1 MITIKNLS
9 SGYSDFEVL
18 KNISLSIPP
27 GKISVLMGPNGAGK
41 STLLKSIFNLANIT
55 SGTILLEDENITGLP
70 TWSLL
75 NLGIAYV
82 PQGRVNFQT
91 LTVKEN
97 VLLGAYTLES
107 NEVIERNYA
116 HVMRHFPALKKL
128 ESRTAYQLSGGEA
141 QMLAL
146 ARALMIQPRVCL
158 LDEPSLGL
166 SPKLVSHSFELIRSM
181 KEEFKMTV
189 VIVEHNLKSVM
200 KIADWAFIMSQGR
213 IVAEGP
219 DDELINSDSMEKVY
233 LGKWE

>member
-1 MITIKNLS
+1 MVTIKNLS
-9 SGYSDFEVL
+9 SGYGDLEVL
-18 KNISLSIPP
+18 KNVSLSIPP

-55 SGTILLEDENITGLP
+55 SGTILLEDEDITGLP
-70 TWSLL
+70 TWLLL

-82 PQGRVNFQT
+82 PQGRINFQT
-91 LTVKEN
+91 LTVREN
-97 VLLGAYTLES
+97 ILLGAYTIGS
-107 NEVIERNYA
+107 SEVIERNYT

-146 ARALMIQPRVCL
+146 ARALMIQPKVCL

-181 KEEFKMTV
+181 KEEFQMTI

-200 KIADWAFIMSQGR
+200 KIADWAFIMSQGQ
-213 IVAEGP
+213 IIAEGP
-219 DDELINSDSMEKVY
+219 DDELINSGSMEKVY
-233 LGKWE
+233 LGKME